1 MKIIIFLQ
9 GNQEKLHHGREIKK
23 NYTMANLKFGE
34 NDIQST
40 VRDVIFLKLVY
51 LAIYPDELF
60 IPMYYLY

>member
-1 MKIIIFLQ
+1 
-9 GNQEKLHHGREIKK
+9 
-23 NYTMANLKFGE
+23 MANLKFGE

-60 IPMYYLY
+60 IPMYYVSSGFCLSLDMVLGVAIYYYMAQS